1 MADTKLVGRAI
12 AALVRTSGAFH
23 QKIKEDAA
31 VHGLHVTEFSV
42 MELLYHQGRQPVQ
55 KVAQH
60 VLITSGSTTYVLDKL
75 VKKQMIKR
83 TLCAEDRRVTYVEL
97 TEEGQQLM
105 QEAFPEHL
113 ENMARFFEGVDEE
126 TLTQWIELTRK
137 LGKAARKGEK

>member
-1 MADTKLVGRAI
+1 MVETKLVGRAI

-31 VHGLHVTEFSV
+31 THGLHVTEFSV
-42 MELLYHQGRQPVQ
+42 LELLYHQGRQPVQ

-75 VKKQMIKR
+75 VKKQLVKR

-97 TEEGQQLM
+97 TDEGQQLM
-105 QEAFPEHL
+105 QNAFPEHL
-113 ENMARFFEGVDEE
+113 ENMAQFFDGVDEV
-126 TLTQWIELTRK
+126 TLKEWIELTRK
-137 LGKAARKGEK
+137 LGKAARKGER

>member
-1 MADTKLVGRAI
+1 MTDTKLVGRAI

-31 VHGLHVTEFSV
+31 IYGLHVTEFSV

-126 TLTQWIELTRK
+126 TLTEWIELTRK